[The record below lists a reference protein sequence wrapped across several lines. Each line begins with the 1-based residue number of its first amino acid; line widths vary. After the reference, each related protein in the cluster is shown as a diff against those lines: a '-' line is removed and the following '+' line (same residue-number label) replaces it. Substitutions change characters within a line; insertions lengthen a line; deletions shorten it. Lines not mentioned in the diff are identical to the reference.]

1 MNKTKNASRILM
13 LVLLLAA
20 VVSAGGCGG
29 DGAEQAA
36 VVAMPSLEELS
47 GRYEDGSVTFEKVHI
62 SDELLASAQ
71 KKADDAAANAD
82 EDDPFDQI
90 EVAGA
95 GCDIGILRMLKSY
108 EGTTQPNPFEIL
120 ASSDAE
126 GLLQFDQDEEEDV
139 EVEVPE
145 ALSFDYDQDSGTMAF
160 EMIQDGMKIADS
172 LYASYIE
179 GDQVKVSGKL
189 RVTIAEV
196 NDSDFYIDLM
206 ITGTKPLSGQ

>member
-1 MNKTKNASRILM
+1 MNKIKNTSRILM

-20 VVSAGGCGG
+20 VVWLGGCGG
-29 DGAEQAA
+29 NGAEQAA

-82 EDDPFDQI
+82 EEDPFAQI

-108 EGTTQPNPFEIL
+108 EGTTQPNPFEIST
-120 ASSDAE
+120 SSDAE

-139 EVEVPE
+139 EVPE

-160 EMIQDGMKIADS
+160 GMTQDGVKIADS
-172 LYASYIE
+172 LYASYKE
-179 GDQVKVSGKL
+179 GGQVEISGKL
-189 RVTIAEV
+189 RVTIAEL

>member
-1 MNKTKNASRILM
+1 MNKTKKTSRILM
-13 LVLLLAA
+13 LVLLLVA
-20 VVSAGGCGG
+20 VLWLGGCGG

-36 VVAMPSLEELS
+36 VVATPSLEELS

-95 GCDIGILRMLKSY
+95 GCDIGILRMLQSY
-108 EGTTQPNPFEIL
+108 EGTTQPNPFEIF

-126 GLLQFDQDEEEDV
+126 GLLQFDQDEDED
-139 EVEVPE
+139 EVEIPE
-145 ALSFDYDQDSGTMAF
+145 ALSFDYEKDSGTMAF
-160 EMIQDGMKIADS
+160 EMTQDGMKIADS

-189 RVTIAEV
+189 RVTIAEL

-206 ITGTKPLSGQ
+206 ITGTKPMSGQ